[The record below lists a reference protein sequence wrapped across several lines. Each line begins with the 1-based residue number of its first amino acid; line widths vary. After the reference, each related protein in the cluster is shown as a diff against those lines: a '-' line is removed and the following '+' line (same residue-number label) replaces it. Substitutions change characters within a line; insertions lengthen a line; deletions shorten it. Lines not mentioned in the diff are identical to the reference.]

1 MEYPIFSFSYF
12 FFVAAILKMLQKT
25 ECITNFPVIITDSY
39 SIGCK
44 LAEKYKFVNLKE
56 GCMMGLP
63 RLQPTR
69 LCMHAGPRNIS
80 FWVVSKRFPDKVLT
94 HITTPATQF
103 GYQMKTLD

>member
-1 MEYPIFSFSYF
+1 
-12 FFVAAILKMLQKT
+12 
-25 ECITNFPVIITDSY
+25 
-39 SIGCK
+39 
-44 LAEKYKFVNLKE
+44 
-56 GCMMGLP
+56 MMGLP

-80 FWVVSKRFPDKVLT
+80 FWVVSKSFPDKVLT